1 MDARMN
7 FTRFIF
13 VCFVAVALSS
23 CLDDGDGVEYGYY
36 YSTIGIIEEN
46 GDGGCYVETDT
57 GKKLLVSNP
66 RDVLAE
72 VSDGDRVYVEFNLTG
87 GKPQGYDDEIDVFYV
102 YSVLVKDPV
111 HLKAENAKEI
121 GDDNISVSEIWT
133 TDEYLNFRF
142 QFYSGG
148 DKTHYVNLVTVDE
161 PKRTEDGYVYV
172 EFRHN
177 ANYDSAQ
184 YPYSGIVSFNTDSF
198 LSENPSLK
206 GFVVRVKTYASGE
219 QFYKIDFD
227 KAGNNGEVKFSK
239 VRNVGS
245 LE

>member
-1 MDARMN
+1 MKLNMN
-7 FTRFIF
+7 FIKIVFSVMMI
-13 VCFVAVALSS
+13 VSMSS
-23 CLDDGDGVEYGYY
+23 CLDDDAAEVAYY
-36 YSTIGIIEEN
+36 YSTIGMVEKAE
-46 GDGGCYVETDT
+46 GDACYVATDT
-57 GKKLLVSNP
+57 GKKLLVSNSQ
-66 RDVLAE
+66 DMLSE
-72 VSDGDRVYVEFNLTG
+72 VSEGDRVYAEFNLTG
-87 GKPQGYDDEIDVFYV
+87 EKPQGYDDEIWVYYV
-102 YSVLVKDPV
+102 YKVLVKDPV
-111 HLKAENAKEI
+111 HLTAANGNEI
-121 GDDNISVSEIWT
+121 GDDNVSVSEIWT
-133 TDEYLNFRF
+133 TDDYLNFRF

-161 PKRTEDGYVYV
+161 PKRSEDGYLYV

-184 YPYSGIVSFNTDSF
+184 YPYNGIVSFNTDSF